1 MSTPKPWRGPPR
13 WPRAPG
19 SNAGTPTP
27 HGTDLTGGTY
37 LHASNTLHGKYLH
50 VGEYFF
56 RIGNQK
62 GWISVPLRTES
73 PQIQG
78 QAKNASNL
86 LPEKSSMTCSKAN
99 SRRKALK
106 LRVVVDRFPRQSR
119 SALTILLTRTAIS
132 RQLFPFFRAHR
143 SRSFCYEL
151 TYLGATAWASEQPTS
166 KISTCELPE
175 VHSAREFPSAR
186 RPSK

>member
-13 WPRAPG
+13 GPRAPG

-27 HGTDLTGGTY
+27 HGTHLTDGTY
-37 LHASNTLHGKYLH
+37 LRASNTLHGKYLH

-56 RIGNQK
+56 RIGNWK
-62 GWISVPLRTES
+62 GRISVPLRTES
-73 PQIQG
+73 PQMQG

-106 LRVVVDRFPRQSR
+106 LRVVVDRSDRLSR
-119 SALTILLTRTAIS
+119 SAVTILLTRTAIS

-151 TYLGATAWASEQPTS
+151 TYLGSTAWASEQPTS
-166 KISTCELPE
+166 KINTCELPE
-175 VHSAREFPSAR
+175 VHSTREFPSVR